1 MNNNQNRPNQ
11 GGPGG
16 PGGPGGMMPGRPGM
30 GGRRG
35 PMVVEKPKNM
45 KKTVGRL
52 LSYIGRNKLLL
63 LVMIVCVVFSAL
75 VTLASPILQTEA
87 LKYLTPVT
95 AEGYMELV
103 DGMPRVD
110 FQTIGK
116 ILGLIAVLY
125 VLSASFT
132 FVQSRLAAR
141 LSQGTVRTMR
151 NDLFARIERLPIKYI
166 DNHPHG
172 DIMSRMTNDI
182 ENIANTISQSVASL
196 ISSLIIIVGALA
208 VMFYN
213 SWQMTLISIV
223 TIPITILVTSFVT
236 KRVRRYFVTQQKL
249 LGKLNAEVEESVMGY
264 RTIMAFSREDVTKK
278 RFGEISTELRKT
290 GIKAEIFG
298 GVMGPLM
305 NIVNNIG
312 FLLIVVSGVIFALN
326 GYFPVPTVFLFI
338 QLSKQFT
345 RPINE
350 IAHQFTAILN
360 AISGAERV
368 FEIMDEPSEIDEGKA
383 VLRPEKVTGKLSFRH
398 INFSYVPGEPV
409 LKDFNL
415 EVEPGQKIAIV
426 GKTGSGKTTIIN
438 LLTRFYE
445 IDSGEI
451 LLDSKNIKDITKDS
465 LRDNI
470 AIVLQDTVLFT
481 DTIESNIR
489 YGKPYATDEEM
500 KKAAATA
507 NADRFINRMPKGYQ
521 TMLTESGGNISNGQ
535 RQLLSIARAVLAD
548 PKILILDEATSSV
561 DTRTEM
567 RIQEAMVQLMK
578 GRTTLI
584 IAHRLST
591 IRDADKIIVLDGGK
605 ICEAGNHDE
614 LLKEK
619 GVSYHLYMSQFAGIA
634 T

>member
-1 MNNNQNRPNQ
+1 MNNSPNRNQNQN
-11 GGPGG
+11 
-16 PGGPGGMMPGRPGM
+16 GMGMPGRPGM
-30 GGRRG
+30 GGPMGGRRG
-35 PMVVEKPKNM
+35 PMTVEKPKNI
-45 KKTVGRL
+45 KKTAGRL
-52 LSYIGRNKLLL
+52 LSYIGKSKVLL

-75 VTLASPILQTEA
+75 VTLVSPILQTEA
-87 LKYLTPVT
+87 LNFLTPVS
-95 AEGYMELV
+95 ADGYMEIV
-103 DGMPRVD
+103 DGKPVVD
-110 FQTIGK
+110 FKSMGK
-116 ILGLIAVLY
+116 ILGLIVILY
-125 VLSASFT
+125 LLSSVFT
-132 FVQSRLAAR
+132 FTQSRLSAR

-182 ENIANTISQSVASL
+182 ENISNTISQSVASL
-196 ISSLIIIVGALA
+196 ISGLITIVGALT
-208 VMFYN
+208 VMLFN
-213 SWQMTLISIV
+213 SWQMTLISVV
-223 TIPITILVTSFVT
+223 TIPVTIFVTSFVS

-278 RFGEISTELRKT
+278 RFGEISAQLRKT

-326 GYFPVPTVFLFI
+326 GYFSVPTVFLFI

-350 IAHQFTAILN
+350 IANQFTAILN

-383 VLRPEKVTGKLSFRH
+383 VIRPERVTGKLSFRNIH
-398 INFSYVPGEPV
+398 FSYVPGEPV

-451 LLDSKNIKDITKDS
+451 LLDGKNIKDITKDS

-489 YGKPYATDEEM
+489 YGKPYATNDELY
-500 KKAAATA
+500 KAAATA

-535 RQLLSIARAVLAD
+535 RQLLSIA
-548 PKILILDEATSSV
+548 
-561 DTRTEM
+561 
-567 RIQEAMVQLMK
+567 
-578 GRTTLI
+578 
-584 IAHRLST
+584 
-591 IRDADKIIVLDGGK
+591 
-605 ICEAGNHDE
+605 
-614 LLKEK
+614 
-619 GVSYHLYMSQFAGIA
+619 
-634 T
+634 

>member
-1 MNNNQNRPNQ
+1 MNNNQSQNRNQ
-11 GGPGG
+11 NQN
-16 PGGPGGMMPGRPGM
+16 GMGMPGRPGM
-30 GGRRG
+30 GGPMGGRRG
-35 PMVVEKPKNM
+35 PMMVEKPKNM
-45 KKTVGRL
+45 KKTAGRL
-52 LSYIGRNKLLL
+52 LAYIGKSKLLL
-63 LVMIVCVVFSAL
+63 LVMIVCVIVSAL
-75 VTLASPILQTEA
+75 VTLISPTLQTEA
-87 LKYLTPVT
+87 LNFLTPIKMG
-95 AEGYMELV
+95 GYMKIN
-103 DGMPRVD
+103 DGVPVVD
-110 FQTIGK
+110 FNSMGK

-125 VLSASFT
+125 LLSSLFT
-132 FVQSRLAAR
+132 FTQSRISAK

-182 ENIANTISQSVASL
+182 ENISNTISQSVAAL
-196 ISSLIIIVGALA
+196 ISGLITIVGALA
-208 VMFYN
+208 VMLYH
-213 SWQMTLISIV
+213 SWEMTLISV
-223 TIPITILVTSFVT
+223 LTIPITIFVTSFVS

-278 RFGEISTELRKT
+278 RFGEISAQLRKT

-305 NIVNNIG
+305 NIVNNVG
-312 FLLIVVSGVIFALN
+312 FLLIVVAGVIFALN
-326 GYFPVPTVFLFI
+326 GYFSVPTVFLFI

-350 IAHQFTAILN
+350 IANQFTAILN

-383 VLRPEKVTGKLSFRH
+383 VLRPEKVTGKLSFRNIH
-398 INFSYVPGEPV
+398 FSYVPGEPV
-409 LKDFNL
+409 LRDFNL

-451 LLDSKNIKDITKDS
+451 LLDGKNIKDITKDS

-489 YGKPYATDEEM
+489 YGKPYASNDELY
-500 KKAAATA
+500 KAAATA

-605 ICEAGNHDE
+605 ITEAGNHDE
-614 LLKEK
+614 LLKQK
-619 GVSYHLYMSQFAGIA
+619 GVYYNLYMSQFAGIE

>member
-1 MNNNQNRPNQ
+1 MQG

-16 PGGPGGMMPGRPGM
+16 APGMPGSR
-30 GGRRG
+30 RRG
-35 PMVVEKPKNM
+35 PMTVEKPKNL

-52 LSYIGRNKLLL
+52 LTYIGKSKIL
-63 LVMIVCVVFSAL
+63 LVIMIICVIASAL
-75 VTLASPILQTEA
+75 VTLVSPIMQTEA
-87 LKYLTPVT
+87 LNYLTLT
-95 AEGYMELV
+95 DAQGYMELV
-103 DGMPRVD
+103 DGVPRVD
-110 FQTIGK
+110 FASMAK
-116 ILGLIAVLY
+116 ILVVLGLLFILSSIFTFIQTR
-125 VLSASFT
+125 LSAK
-132 FVQSRLAAR
+132 

-151 NDLFARIERLPIKYI
+151 NDLFRRIEKLPIKYI

-182 ENIANTISQSVASL
+182 ENISNTISQSVTSL
-196 ISSLIIIVGALA
+196 ISSLITIVGALA
-208 VMFYN
+208 IMLYY
-213 SWQMTLISIV
+213 SWEMTLISIV
-223 TIPITILVTSFVT
+223 TIPVTILVTSFVT
-236 KRVRRYFVTQQKL
+236 KRVRRYFVRQQKL
-249 LGKLNAEVEESVMGY
+249 LGELNAEVEESVMGY
-264 RTIMAFSREDVTKK
+264 RTIMAFSREDVTKE
-278 RFGEISTELRKT
+278 RFGKISAELRKT

-312 FLLIVVSGVIFALN
+312 FLLIVVVGVIFAIN
-326 GYFPVPTVFLFI
+326 GKFPVTTVYLFT
-338 QLSKQFT
+338 QFSKQFT

-350 IAHQFTAILN
+350 IANQFTAILN

-368 FEIMDEPSEIDEGKA
+368 FEIMDEPSEIDKGKKE
-383 VLRPEKVTGKLSFRH
+383 LVTDEIVGRLSFRSIH
-398 INFSYVPGEPV
+398 FSYVPNEPV

-415 EVEPGQKIAIV
+415 EVDKGQKIAIV

-451 LLDSKNIKDITKDS
+451 RLDGVDIRDITKDT
-465 LRDNI
+465 LRKNI

-481 DTIESNIR
+481 DTIDANIR
-489 YGKPYATDEEM
+489 YGKPDASDEDV
-500 KKAAATA
+500 KRAAETA
-507 NADRFINRMPKGYQ
+507 NANRFINRMPKGYE
-521 TMLTESGGNISNGQ
+521 TMLSESGGNISNGQ

-567 RIQEAMVQLMK
+567 RIQDAMMKLME

-591 IRDADKIIVLDGGK
+591 IRDADKIIVLDDGK
-605 ICEAGNHDE
+605 IREAGNHDE
-614 LLKEK
+614 LLAQK
-619 GVSYHLYMSQFAGIA
+619 GVYYNLYMSQFAGIA

>member
-1 MNNNQNRPNQ
+1 VKALNNNPGRNGQQ
-11 GGPGG
+11 GGG
-16 PGGPGGMMPGRPGM
+16 MPGRPGM

-52 LSYIGRNKLLL
+52 LAYIGKSKILLF
-63 LVMIVCVVFSAL
+63 VMVICVIVSAL

-87 LKYLTPVT
+87 LNYLTPNT
-95 AEGYMELV
+95 MEGGYMEFV
-103 DGMPRVD
+103 DGFPRVD
-110 FQTIGK
+110 FKSMGK
-116 ILGLIAVLY
+116 ILALIAILY
-125 VLSASFT
+125 ILSACFT
-132 FVQSRLAAR
+132 FVQSRLSAR

-151 NDLFARIERLPIKYI
+151 NDLFARIEKLPIKYI

-208 VMFYN
+208 VMIYR
-213 SWQMTLISIV
+213 SWEMTLISIV
-223 TIPITILVTSFVT
+223 TIPVTIFVTSFVT
-236 KRVRRYFVTQQKL
+236 KRVRRYFVTQEKL
-249 LGKLNAEVEESVMGY
+249 LGKLSAEVEESVMGY
-264 RTIMAFSREDVTKK
+264 RTIMAFSREEVTKK
-278 RFGEISTELRKT
+278 RFGEISGELRKT

-312 FLLIVVSGVIFALN
+312 FLLIVVAGVIFALN
-326 GYFPVPTVFLFI
+326 GRIEITVVFLFI

-383 VLRPEKVTGKLSFRH
+383 VLRPERVTGRLSFRH

-445 IDSGEI
+445 VDSGEI

-489 YGKPYATDEEM
+489 YGKPYATDDELQ
-500 KKAAATA
+500 KAAAMA

-591 IRDADKIIVLDGGK
+591 IRSADRVAVIDQNHVIEQGKPAELIAQDG
-605 ICEAGNHDE
+605 A
-614 LLKEK
+614 
-619 GVSYHLYMSQFAGIA
+619 FAALCKAQGLNW
-634 T
+634 

>member
-1 MNNNQNRPNQ
+1 MI
-11 GGPGG
+11 
-16 PGGPGGMMPGRPGM
+16 PGRPGM

-35 PMVVEKPKNM
+35 PMTVEKPKNM

-52 LSYIGRNKLLL
+52 LAYIGKSKILLF
-63 LVMIVCVVFSAL
+63 VMVICVIVSAL

-87 LKYLTPVT
+87 LNYLTPNT
-95 AEGYMELV
+95 MEGGYMEFV
-103 DGMPRVD
+103 DCFPRVD
-110 FQTIGK
+110 FKSMGK
-116 ILGLIAVLY
+116 ILALIAILY
-125 VLSASFT
+125 ILSACFT
-132 FVQSRLAAR
+132 FVQSRLSAR

-151 NDLFARIERLPIKYI
+151 NDLFERIEKLPIKYI

-196 ISSLIIIVGALA
+196 ISSLIIIIGALA
-208 VMFYN
+208 VMLSR
-213 SWQMTLISIV
+213 SWAMTLISVV
-223 TIPITILVTSFVT
+223 TIPITIFVTSFVT

-264 RTIMAFSREDVTKK
+264 RTIMAFSREEVTKK
-278 RFGEISTELRKT
+278 RFGEISGELRKT

-312 FLLIVVSGVIFALN
+312 FLLIVVAGVIFALN
-326 GYFPVPTVFLFI
+326 GYIEITIVFLFI

-368 FEIMDEPSEIDEGKA
+368 FEIMDEPSEIDEGTVK
-383 VLRPEKVTGKLSFRH
+383 LNPDRVTGRLSFRH

-445 IDSGEI
+445 IDFGEI

-489 YGKPYATDEEM
+489 YGKPYATDDELQ
-500 KKAAATA
+500 KAAKTA
-507 NADRFINRMPKGYQ
+507 NADRFINRMPDGYK

-614 LLKEK
+614 LLAQK
-619 GVSYHLYMSQFAGIA
+619 GVYYNLYMSQFAGIA

>member
-1 MNNNQNRPNQ
+1 MKALNNNQNRPNQ
-11 GGPGG
+11 GG

-75 VTLASPILQTEA
+75 VTLTSPILQTEA

-103 DGMPRVD
+103 DGLPRVD
-110 FQTIGK
+110 LKSVGK

-383 VLRPEKVTGKLSFRH
+383 VLRPEKVTGRLSFRH

-614 LLKEK
+614 LLREK
-619 GVSYHLYMSQFAGIA
+619 GVYYNLYMSQFAGIA
-634 T
+634 S

>member
-1 MNNNQNRPNQ
+1 MNNNQNKQAQGGQ
-11 GGPGG
+11 GGP
-16 PGGPGGMMPGRPGM
+16 GMMPGRPGM

-35 PMVVEKPKNM
+35 PMTVEKPKNM

-52 LSYIGRNKLLL
+52 LAYIGKSKILLF
-63 LVMIVCVVFSAL
+63 VMVICVIVSAL

-87 LKYLTPVT
+87 LNYLTPNT
-95 AEGYMELV
+95 MEGGYMEFV
-103 DGMPRVD
+103 DGFPRVD
-110 FQTIGK
+110 FKSMGK
-116 ILGLIAVLY
+116 ILALIAILY
-125 VLSASFT
+125 ILSACFT
-132 FVQSRLAAR
+132 FVQSRLSAR

-151 NDLFARIERLPIKYI
+151 NDLFERIEKLPIKYI

-196 ISSLIIIVGALA
+196 ISSLIIIIGALA
-208 VMFYN
+208 VMLSR
-213 SWQMTLISIV
+213 SWAMTLISVV
-223 TIPITILVTSFVT
+223 TIPITIFVTSFVT

-264 RTIMAFSREDVTKK
+264 RTIMAFSREEVTKK
-278 RFGEISTELRKT
+278 RFGEISGELRKT

-312 FLLIVVSGVIFALN
+312 FLLIVVAGVIFALN
-326 GYFPVPTVFLFI
+326 GYIEITIVFLFI

-368 FEIMDEPSEIDEGKA
+368 FEIMDEPSEIDEGTVK
-383 VLRPEKVTGKLSFRH
+383 LNPDRVTGRLSFRH

-489 YGKPYATDEEM
+489 YGKPYATDDELQ
-500 KKAAATA
+500 KAAKTA
-507 NADRFINRMPKGYQ
+507 NADRFINRMPDGYK

-614 LLKEK
+614 LLAQK
-619 GVSYHLYMSQFAGIA
+619 GVYYNLYMSQFAGIA

>member
-1 MNNNQNRPNQ
+1 VKALNNNQNRPNQ
-11 GGPGG
+11 GG

-75 VTLASPILQTEA
+75 VTLTSPILQTEA

-103 DGMPRVD
+103 DGLPRVD
-110 FQTIGK
+110 FKSVGK

-383 VLRPEKVTGKLSFRH
+383 VLRPEKVTGRLSFRH

-548 PKILILDEATSSV
+548 PKILILDEPTSSV

-619 GVSYHLYMSQFAGIA
+619 GVYYNLYMSQFAGIA

>member
-1 MNNNQNRPNQ
+1 MNNNQNKQAQGGQ
-11 GGPGG
+11 GGP
-16 PGGPGGMMPGRPGM
+16 GMMPGRPGM

-35 PMVVEKPKNM
+35 PMTVEKPKNM

-52 LSYIGRNKLLL
+52 LSYIGKSKILLF
-63 LVMIVCVVFSAL
+63 VMVVCVIVSAL

-87 LKYLTPVT
+87 LNYLTPNT
-95 AEGYMELV
+95 MEGGYMEFV
-103 DGMPRVD
+103 DGFPRVD
-110 FQTIGK
+110 FKSMGK
-116 ILGLIAVLY
+116 ILALIAILY
-125 VLSASFT
+125 ILSACFT
-132 FVQSRLAAR
+132 FVQSRLSAR

-151 NDLFARIERLPIKYI
+151 NDLFERIEKLPIKYI

-196 ISSLIIIVGALA
+196 ISSLIIIIGALA
-208 VMFYN
+208 VMLSR
-213 SWQMTLISIV
+213 SWAMTLISVV
-223 TIPITILVTSFVT
+223 TIPITIFVTSFVT

-264 RTIMAFSREDVTKK
+264 RTIMAFSREEVTKK
-278 RFGEISTELRKT
+278 RFGEISGELRKT

-312 FLLIVVSGVIFALN
+312 FLLIVVAGVIFALN
-326 GYFPVPTVFLFI
+326 GYIEITIVFLFI

-368 FEIMDEPSEIDEGKA
+368 FEIMDEPSEIDEGTVK
-383 VLRPEKVTGKLSFRH
+383 LNPDRVTGRLSFRH

-445 IDSGEI
+445 IDFGEI

-489 YGKPYATDEEM
+489 YGKPYATDDELQ
-500 KKAAATA
+500 KAAKTA
-507 NADRFINRMPKGYQ
+507 NADRFINRMPDGYK

-614 LLKEK
+614 LLAQK
-619 GVSYHLYMSQFAGIA
+619 GVYYNLYMSQFAGIA